1 MEDNHAPTPV
11 SLPAETPNMKKEI
24 ALAIGNSTIADSILN
39 SFNKLATQGQLVF
52 PKGYN
57 LGNQLKLMYTSL
69 SQNGAIAK
77 ATPIS
82 IGEALTEAVI
92 QGLEV
97 DKKQCYFICYDKK
110 MQMFRSYYGDV
121 AVAKRTGLV
130 KDIRARVIYDGD
142 TYEIDTNEFG
152 EEIIINHKTTLENHD
167 KDIKGAYAWADCTDG
182 TRRYCIMTWKEIQA
196 NWSKSRNTSGSVQKD
211 FPQEMAKRTVIRRLV
226 KMIFNTAPTDLSV
239 ESAAVIGSYNRT
251 TDEEYDNSRDYSKG
265 GTVHEGVAHIITD
278 DDGEVIDNDPVEED
292 VPADSKECDGDPRFA
307 QEFALPG
314 LQPARLQGI
323 HQARFGAAQGRD

>member
-1 MEDNHAPTPV
+1 MPEETVTAVV
-11 SLPAETPNMKKEI
+11 SKQAKQEI
-24 ALAIGNSTIADSILN
+24 ANAIGNGSIADSILN

-92 QGLEV
+92 QGLEM

-110 MQMFRSYYGDV
+110 MQMFRSYYGDI

-130 KDIRARVIYDGD
+130 KDIRARVIYKGD
-142 TYEIDTNEFG
+142 TYDVDTDELG
-152 EEIIINHKTTLENHD
+152 ESIIVGHKTKLENMDHD
-167 KDIKGAYAWADCTDG
+167 IEGAYAWAECADG
-182 TRRYCIMTWKEIQA
+182 QRRYCIMTWKEIQT
-196 NWSKSRNTSGSVQKD
+196 NWAKSRNTAGTVQKE

-226 KMIFNTAPTDLSV
+226 KMIFNTAPTDLAE

-265 GTVHEGVAHIITD
+265 GTSHEGVAHVITD
-278 DDGEVIDNDPVEED
+278 DDGVVIDNDPVED
-292 VPADSKECDGDPRFA
+292 VPTEEAK
-307 QEFALPG
+307 
-314 LQPARLQGI
+314 
-323 HQARFGAAQGRD
+323 

>member
-1 MEDNHAPTPV
+1 MTEETVTTAVV
-11 SLPAETPNMKKEI
+11 SKQAKQEI
-24 ALAIGNSTIADSILN
+24 ANAIGNGSIADSILN

-69 SQNGAIAK
+69 SQNGAITK

-130 KDIRARVIYDGD
+130 KDIRARVIYKGD
-142 TYEIDTNEFG
+142 SYDIDTNELG
-152 EEIIINHKTTLENHD
+152 ESIIVGHKTKLENMDHE
-167 KDIKGAYAWADCTDG
+167 IEGAYAWAELTNG
-182 TRRYCIMTWKEIQA
+182 QRTYCIMTWKEIQA

-226 KMIFNTAPTDLSV
+226 KMIFNTASTDISV

-251 TDEEYDNSRDYSKG
+251 TDEEYDNSRDYSKNG
-265 GTVHEGVAHIITD
+265 SVHKGVAHIITD
-278 DDGEVIDNDPVEED
+278 DDGEVIDNDPVEKDFPVEE
-292 VPADSKECDGDPRFA
+292 AK
-307 QEFALPG
+307 
-314 LQPARLQGI
+314 
-323 HQARFGAAQGRD
+323 

>member
-1 MEDNHAPTPV
+1 MAEETVTTAVV
-11 SLPAETPNMKKEI
+11 SKQAKQEI
-24 ALAIGNSTIADSILN
+24 ANAIGNGSIADSILN

-69 SQNGAIAK
+69 SQNGAITK

-130 KDIRARVIYDGD
+130 KDIRARVIYKGD
-142 TYEIDTNEFG
+142 AYDIDTNELG
-152 EEIIINHKTTLENHD
+152 ESIIIGHKTKLENMDHE
-167 KDIKGAYAWADCTDG
+167 IEGAYAWAELPNGQRT
-182 TRRYCIMTWKEIQA
+182 YCIMTWKEIQA

-292 VPADSKECDGDPRFA
+292 VPADTEEAK
-307 QEFALPG
+307 
-314 LQPARLQGI
+314 
-323 HQARFGAAQGRD
+323 